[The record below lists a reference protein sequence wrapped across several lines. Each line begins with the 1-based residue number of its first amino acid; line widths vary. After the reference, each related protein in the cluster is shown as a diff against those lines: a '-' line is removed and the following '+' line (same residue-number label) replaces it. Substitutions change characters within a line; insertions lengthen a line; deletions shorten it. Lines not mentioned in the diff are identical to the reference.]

1 MNIDAKEN
9 ESIVILTVK
18 KEINASIMAVD
29 KCGKK
34 SDSNSMAL
42 PILHSESGNDIMQY
56 AECSSCNTKIISSII
71 ATFLVTLV
79 VVAVVSMLII
89 WKTYKSPKVSACA
102 CRNLYIIIVYP
113 LNNCFSFLAFL

>member
-9 ESIVILTVK
+9 ESIILLTMK

-42 PILHSESGNDIMQY
+42 PILPSESESGNDIMQCH
-56 AECSSCNTKIISSII
+56 ECSSCNTKIIFSII
-71 ATFLVTLV
+71 ATLPVTV
-79 VVAVVSMLII
+79 VVAVVSMIII
-89 WKTYKSPKVSACA
+89 WKTYKSPKVSVHTE
-102 CRNLYIIIVYP
+102 NLMVYTH
-113 LNNCFSFLAFL
+113 